1 MSYRFLPPLFDFF
14 FGRGTFDID
23 LILGFTATR
32 ISLLIG
38 SLLHV
43 HRVIMSFYGHH
54 EPGRLR
60 TQSSNVAN
68 DFFLVIWRVA
78 FSWSSTLV
86 GIPLQSQW
94 TRWRLFFLGGGDG
107 FAISTKSVVGRIES
121 FGSVGRA
128 AGLELCFGRS
138 KLHKRRQTSVRPSLT
153 FTRCERRARQL
164 CVNGVSDHQD

>member
-94 TRWRLFFLGGGDG
+94 TRWRLFFFGGGVMDLRFLPSPSLGGSSRLEASAAPPDSNSVSVDPN
-107 FAISTKSVVGRIES
+107 STNED
-121 FGSVGRA
+121 
-128 AGLELCFGRS
+128 
-138 KLHKRRQTSVRPSLT
+138 KRVCDP
-153 FTRCERRARQL
+153 
-164 CVNGVSDHQD
+164 V